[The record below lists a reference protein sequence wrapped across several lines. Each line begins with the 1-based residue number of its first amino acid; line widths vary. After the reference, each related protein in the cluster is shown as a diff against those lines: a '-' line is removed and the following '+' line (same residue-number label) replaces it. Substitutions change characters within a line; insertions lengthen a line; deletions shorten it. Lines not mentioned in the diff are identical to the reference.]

1 VKNLFVAIGIM
12 LIAWIPFLALAK
24 VLKIIEEDE

>member
-1 VKNLFVAIGIM
+1 MKNLFIGIGIM